1 MVKRGHATV
10 SAPVA
15 VGGLC
20 HGQMIGTSST
30 HVPHSHLSVSSTA
43 GGRHVD
49 TVTPGEILEEK
60 YSQTITDKELYFAL
74 LYLTLHYFNCLE
86 SE

>member
-1 MVKRGHATV
+1 MVKRGRATV

-20 HGQMIGTSST
+20 RGQMIETSST

-43 GGRHVD
+43 GGHNVD
-49 TVTPGEILEEK
+49 TVKPGEMLEEK
-60 YSQTITDKELYFAL
+60 HSQTITDKELFFCFAL
-74 LYLTLHYFNCLE
+74 FNITLL
-86 SE
+86 